1 MPEQDFNH
9 SDIEDVQEIPI
20 SSLAYLGDAV
30 YELAVRDRI
39 LHSQA
44 GQAHGLFRLSLH
56 YVEAGAQAEAMDF
69 LYPQLT
75 ADEQALCRRARNH
88 VPNSRPRKQD
98 PLAYRKA
105 TALEALC
112 AWLYLQEEE
121 DRLAQLLHLCFT
133 CLEAYRPQVP
143 LADEEN
149 TSLN

>member
-1 MPEQDFNH
+1 MPEQELHN
-9 SDIEDVQEIPI
+9 SDVQAIPV

-44 GQAHGLFRLSLH
+44 GQAHGLFRLSLR

-69 LYPQLT
+69 LYPQLSP
-75 ADEQALCRRARNH
+75 DEQALCRRARNH

-112 AWLYLQEEE
+112 AWLYLQGEQA
-121 DRLAQLLHLCFT
+121 RLDQLLHLCFEY
-133 CLEAYRPQVP
+133 LEGDRSQAQAAP
-143 LADEEN
+143 ADGDAIN
-149 TSLN
+149 